1 MKIIEKGKKYIFKKG
16 EYTFYCPKCGCKFSL
31 DEKEMNDGHIISFNC
46 VTCSTAF
53 VRLQNN
59 CPYCGK
65 SIDALIRPYHLELVD
80 IESEV

>member
-1 MKIIEKGKKYIFKKG
+1 MKIIEKGRKYIFKKG

-31 DEKEMNDGHIISFNC
+31 DEKEMNDGYTIPFNC
-46 VTCSTAF
+46 VTYSTAF

>member
-1 MKIIEKGKKYIFKKG
+1 MKIIEKGRKYIFKKG

-31 DEKEMNDGHIISFNC
+31 DEKEMNDGYTIPFNC
-46 VTCSTAF
+46 VTYSTAF

-65 SIDALIRPYHLELVD
+65 SIDALIRPCHLELVD

>member
-16 EYTFYCPKCGCKFSL
+16 EYTFYCPKYGCKFSL
-31 DEKEMNDGHIISFNC
+31 DEKEMNDVYTIPFNC
-46 VTCSTAF
+46 VTYSIAF

-59 CPYCGK
+59 CPYCDN
-65 SIDALIRPYHLELVD
+65 SIDALIRPYHLELVN

>member
-1 MKIIEKGKKYIFKKG
+1 MKIIEKGRKYIFKKG
-16 EYTFYCPKCGCKFSL
+16 KYTFYCPKYGCKFSL
-31 DEKEMNDGHIISFNC
+31 DEKEMNNGHAIPFNC
-46 VTCSTAF
+46 TVCSTAF
-53 VRLQNN
+53 VRSQNN